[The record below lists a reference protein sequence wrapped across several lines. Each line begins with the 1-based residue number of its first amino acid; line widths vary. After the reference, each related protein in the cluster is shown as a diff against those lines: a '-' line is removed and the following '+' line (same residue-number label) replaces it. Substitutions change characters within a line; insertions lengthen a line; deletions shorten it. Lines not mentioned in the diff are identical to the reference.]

1 MFDIFAAI
9 SSPTLEFSHGSFAG
23 IVIGTTAFGAAIR
36 GLIFAV
42 VLWSRSRMI
51 TEDLRISQ
59 NPNAKTPD
67 SPAKVDMTASDA
79 YGIVEMLATPP
90 NYEYMYITVSP

>member
-1 MFDIFAAI
+1 
-9 SSPTLEFSHGSFAG
+9 
-23 IVIGTTAFGAAIR
+23 
-36 GLIFAV
+36 
-42 VLWSRSRMI
+42 MI